1 MRGIT
6 NWGPF
11 LLTAPKVR
19 TQVLQDSG
27 HHFIMRFDCS
37 PETQRLVR
45 KTTAID
51 PRMLRCGVVRIGNT
65 LQEIHD
71 AKGTVQWRRGKED
84 VPTGIVD
91 QFGDR

>member
-6 NWGPF
+6 NWGTF

-19 TQVLQDSG
+19 TQTLQDSG

-51 PRMLRCGVVRIGNT
+51 PRMLRCGVVRLGDT
-65 LQEIHD
+65 LKAIND
-71 AKGTVQWRRGKED
+71 VKGTVQWRRRMDELFPK
-84 VPTGIVD
+84 VTGR
-91 QFGDR
+91 G